1 MPVLKLRLTTTLS
14 MDISKQ
20 NSKHRSIKKDKLM
33 YKTHEKKV
41 QFNKY
46 LVKHNLFMIEFL
58 KKKIDKNQGVPIN
71 LENRIQILEQRNDF
85 LEKEIDLKARIW
97 QTSKYN
103 K

>member
-1 MPVLKLRLTTTLS
+1 
-14 MDISKQ
+14 
-20 NSKHRSIKKDKLM
+20 M